1 MGFNPR
7 STAGSTFE
15 SQLVNYCNLS
25 SINLLK
31 TKNHMVI
38 WINVEKVSDK
48 IQHPFMI
55 CCCSVTK
62 LCSTVSDPVN
72 CSSPGFPVLYYLPE
86 FEQTHVC
93 WVSDAIHPFHPL
105 SSPSPPT
112 LNLSQYQGLFQ
123 WIGSSHQVAK
133 VLELQLQHQ
142 SFQWVFRI
150 DFLLRL
156 TGLILQS
163 RGLSRVFSNTT
174 VQKHQFFG
182 AQPSLW
188 PNSNLET

>member
-1 MGFNPR
+1 M
-7 STAGSTFE
+7 TKWDLILDL
-15 SQLVNYCNLS
+15 QLVQHSKVNYCNLS

-105 SSPSPPT
+105 SSPSPPA
-112 LNLSQYQGLFQ
+112 LNLSQHQGLFQ

-142 SFQWVFRI
+142 SFQWIFRI
-150 DFLLRL
+150 DFL
-156 TGLILQS
+156 
-163 RGLSRVFSNTT
+163 
-174 VQKHQFFG
+174 
-182 AQPSLW
+182 
-188 PNSNLET
+188 